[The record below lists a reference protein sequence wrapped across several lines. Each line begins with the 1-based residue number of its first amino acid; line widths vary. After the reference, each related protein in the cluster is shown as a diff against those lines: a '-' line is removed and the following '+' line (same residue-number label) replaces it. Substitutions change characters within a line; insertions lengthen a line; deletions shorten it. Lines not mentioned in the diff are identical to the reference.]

1 MVNRRYFSSES
12 GGGRLDPFSDD
23 LETLYRKHG
32 FGSQDRRAKIDLLTE
47 MMPGT
52 REITLTYQTKSIG
65 EIKRNPDKH
74 IGDKIVK
81 IPRGGIIRIVGLEEN
96 LGSVDPEKVW
106 LEYLEISYGICRGA
120 RNLDV

>member
-1 MVNRRYFSSES
+1 MVSRRYSSEF
-12 GGGRLDPFSDD
+12 GGRLDPFSDD

-52 REITLTYQTKSIG
+52 REVKLTYPTERIE
-65 EIKRNPDKH
+65 EIERNHDKPR
-74 IGDKIVK
+74 GTRIVK
-81 IPRGGIIRIVGLEEN
+81 IPAGGIVRIVGLEEN

-106 LEYLEISYGICRGA
+106 LDYLEISYGICRGA
-120 RNLDV
+120 RNPDV